1 MIHLINRNWK
11 LRKIKFKIFEKKR
24 TVEAT
29 NLNLNVEKIKKE
41 LGWENKLKINETIK
55 FVCEWY
61 GVYFKKNGDIKK
73 ITSDQIKKYFM
84 LW

>member
-1 MIHLINRNWK
+1 M
-11 LRKIKFKIFEKKR
+11 KIFEKKR

-29 NLNLNVEKIKKE
+29 NLNLNVAKIKKE

-61 GVYFKKNGDIKK
+61 GVYFKKSGDIKK
-73 ITSDQIKKYFM
+73 ITSNQIKKYFM